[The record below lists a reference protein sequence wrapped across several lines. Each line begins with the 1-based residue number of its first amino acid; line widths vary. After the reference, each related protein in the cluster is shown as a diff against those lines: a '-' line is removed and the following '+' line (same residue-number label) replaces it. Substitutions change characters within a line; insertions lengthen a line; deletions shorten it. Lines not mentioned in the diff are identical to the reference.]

1 MKIAVVGS
9 RGFNDFEKLEKEL
22 NKYEIDEI
30 ISGGAKGADALS
42 EKYAK
47 KHNIPIK
54 IFKPDWRKY
63 KRGAGL
69 VRNKQIVENA
79 DVVIAFWD
87 GASKGTKFTID
98 YAKKPNKMVVIVEF

>member
-9 RGFNDFEKLEKEL
+9 RDFDDFEMLEVEL
-22 NKYEIDEI
+22 KKYIPDEI
-30 ISGGAKGADALS
+30 ISGGAKEADALA

-79 DVVIAFWD
+79 DIVVAFWD

-98 YAKKPNKMVVIVEF
+98 YAKKLNKEVIVVKF

>member
-30 ISGGAKGADALS
+30 ISGGAKGADALA

-47 KHNIPIK
+47 NHNIPVK
-54 IFKPDWRKY
+54 VFKPDWRKY

-69 VRNKQIVENA
+69 IRNKQIVENA
-79 DVVIAFWD
+79 DIVVAFWD

-98 YAKKPNKMVVIVEF
+98 YAKKLNKKVVIVEF